1 MALHKEG
8 PLLVLAGAG
17 SGKTKSIS
25 HRIAHLVGQG
35 VPPEKILAIT
45 FTNKAANEMK
55 ERILGLLRQAARIS
69 EELTRSP
76 FISTFHTLG
85 VYILRKSGDK
95 IGVSKNF
102 SILDK
107 DDSLEAVKTAIKEL
121 NIDPKQFQPAKMQ
134 SIISREKGD
143 LMDSETYASEAGSDF
158 YPSVIAKIWSKYEEQ
173 LKAQKSLILTTL
185 FPRWF
190 FYSKRTR
197 RPEIIIRIFG
207 NIF

>member
-1 MALHKEG
+1 MKLKKVALHKEG

-55 ERILGLLRQAARIS
+55 ERILGLLDRLPNS

-121 NIDPKQFQPAKMQ
+121 NIDPKQFQPSKMQ

-143 LMDSETYASEAGSDF
+143 LMDSEIYASEAGSDF

-173 LKAQKSLILTTL
+173 LKAQKV
-185 FPRWF
+185 
-190 FYSKRTR
+190 
-197 RPEIIIRIFG
+197 FG
-207 NIF
+207 F